1 MTCFSGNRCNTDV
14 RIRHE
19 QADKCVSEHV
29 RVNILDTGFLC
40 YTLYQRI
47 VTIRVARLT
56 EIVNDDKFFS
66 GQSHQ

>member
-1 MTCFSGNRCNTDV
+1 M
-14 RIRHE
+14 
-19 QADKCVSEHV
+19 AKHV
-29 RVNILDTGFLC
+29 WVNILETGFLC

-47 VTIRVARLT
+47 VTIRVARPT